1 MTDKKKDRP
10 FVFVRCLTFN
20 HEAYIEDALNGFV
33 MQQTNFPFVVTIVN
47 DASPDNTKN
56 VIEKFITNLCE
67 SSNIIHE
74 QTSYADI
81 IKATP
86 KENPNCLLFILNL
99 YENHFLKKSHR
110 PYYQEYV
117 DKAKYWAECEGD
129 DYWIDPLKLQ
139 KQVDFLEANP
149 ECTCYAH
156 NSLML
161 NTKTHE
167 IGLFNDKLLCMH
179 DYTLEQFITR
189 DWFTPTQSLL
199 FRKDAYNTFEDLP
212 SFMHGDYSILLN
224 ILLRDGSY
232 LHYENEIMSV
242 YRSGGWA
249 STHYKEQDLYRDFIS
264 LLSYYKDK
272 SNHRCD
278 EVFDKQINR
287 QRQGLK
293 QSNMYQRDIRQSRSL
308 HVRIWHYLSRLCARI
323 ANVCGRYIYVEKRVC
338 TPELPNIEPLR

>member
-1 MTDKKKDRP
+1 MIDKKKDRP

-56 VIEKFITNLCE
+56 VIEKFITNICE

-129 DYWIDPLKLQ
+129 DYWTDPLKLQ
-139 KQVDFLEANP
+139 KQVDFMEANIEYSICFHKVNTLIQETGEMKEEFVVRDMP
-149 ECTCYAH
+149 GKSTILDLAVGNYIHWPTVLIRYDKNIQDKFSTMGACLPGDYVL
-156 NSLML
+156 LML
-161 NTKTHE
+161 YAEKGDIYKFNEPMAVYRYGSGVWSTSQTINNDLKYLNT
-167 IGLFNDKLLCMH
+167 LNKL
-179 DYTLEQFITR
+179 YVTSNNEQARNNIQKQIKNITESIVQIER
-189 DWFTPTQSLL
+189 DLNQIRSS
-199 FRKDAYNTFEDLP
+199 KAYRLGK
-212 SFMHGDYSILLN
+212 M
-224 ILLRDGSY
+224 LLRPFKW
-232 LHYENEIMSV
+232 L
-242 YRSGGWA
+242 R
-249 STHYKEQDLYRDFIS
+249 
-264 LLSYYKDK
+264 K
-272 SNHRCD
+272 S
-278 EVFDKQINR
+278 
-287 QRQGLK
+287 
-293 QSNMYQRDIRQSRSL
+293 
-308 HVRIWHYLSRLCARI
+308 
-323 ANVCGRYIYVEKRVC
+323 EK
-338 TPELPNIEPLR
+338 